1 MYFRAFALFYLSWV
15 FAFSTSASFAL
26 SLCSVCQVWFIVF
39 ARCLDSSRKE
49 IICQLAISHFHI
61 CLRGKSASSNFASS
75 LSLGSLVDIRQMNHW
90 SIWFYILR
98 NISSI
103 CIDSECAILLCS
115 LSKCFTKTNEEVQ
128 HMVFHLG
135 LDLVHI
141 HFWISKNLFELFPE
155 VIVDE
160 FLRKDS
166 DQVFFENE
174 KKKQYQ
180 NVA

>member
-1 MYFRAFALFYLSWV
+1 
-15 FAFSTSASFAL
+15 
-26 SLCSVCQVWFIVF
+26 
-39 ARCLDSSRKE
+39 
-49 IICQLAISHFHI
+49 
-61 CLRGKSASSNFASS
+61 
-75 LSLGSLVDIRQMNHW
+75 
-90 SIWFYILR
+90 
-98 NISSI
+98 
-103 CIDSECAILLCS
+103 
-115 LSKCFTKTNEEVQ
+115 
-128 HMVFHLG
+128 MVFHLG